1 MISLKEEMMTDAR
14 ILKTKRS
21 TRKALLSLLKVKKYD
36 AISVKDI
43 CETANIS
50 RGTFYLHYK
59 DKFDLAQQYQH
70 EITKEGSKRVK
81 NLLSHERHL
90 LYYHMIHFWS
100 NEAELL
106 LLLISNN
113 GSPDI
118 QNQLKRTLQYN
129 AEKNV
134 FPYIK
139 KSNFTEKEKHYFV
152 VFISNAIFGII
163 QEWVNNGQQETPE
176 ELSDIINTIIP
187 DSLLG

>member
-1 MISLKEEMMTDAR
+1 MLNEAMMTDAR

-43 CETANIS
+43 CEAANIS

-59 DKFDLAQQYQH
+59 DKFDLVQQYQY
-70 EITKEGSKRVK
+70 EITKKGSEKVHD
-81 NLLSHERHL
+81 LLSHERHL
-90 LYYHMIHFWS
+90 LYYNMLQFWN

-106 LLLISNN
+106 LLLISKN

-118 QNQLKRTLQYN
+118 QNELKRTLQYN

-134 FPYIK
+134 VPYIK
-139 KSNFTEKEKHYFV
+139 KSDFTEKERHYFV
-152 VFISNAIFGII
+152 IFVSNAIFGII

-176 ELSDIINTIIP
+176 ELSDIIKKIVP
-187 DSLLG
+187 DSLFE